1 MKKIVFF
8 YLLGALFFSGCV
20 RDEFDTVRVEEG
32 IAARVRLEVVMP
44 VMGGADTRAVAPDVE
59 NR

>member
-32 IAARVRLEVVMP
+32 IAARVRH
-44 VMGGADTRAVAPDVE
+44 GR
-59 NR
+59 